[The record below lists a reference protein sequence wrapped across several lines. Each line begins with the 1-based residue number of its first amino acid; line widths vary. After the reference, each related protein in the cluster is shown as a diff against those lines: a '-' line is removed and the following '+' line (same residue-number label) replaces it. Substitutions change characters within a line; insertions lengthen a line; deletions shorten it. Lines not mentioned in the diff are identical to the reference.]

1 MNKHEYALN
10 LLRSQ
15 INLTPAQQLEA
26 IELSVALQR
35 KRTKATLRTL
45 GVGAL
50 CLGTFALAVSAPEY
64 ALAAIVMG
72 VVSSLAWIWG
82 NGSDEVNPVARPAL
96 RTEPETRADAAM
108 LREID
113 ERLANLE
120 AILSYE
126 EKIAARRHDAE
137 NSRATQRLGM
147 D

>member
-35 KRTKATLRTL
+35 KRSKATLRTL

-50 CLGTFALAVSAPEY
+50 CLGTFVLARSAPDY
-64 ALAAIVMG
+64 ALVAIG
-72 VVSSLAWIWG
+72 VGVASALTWIWS
-82 NGSDEVNPVARPAL
+82 NGFDEASSSPKLART
-96 RTEPETRADAAM
+96 TETNARADAVA
-108 LREID
+108 LREMD

-126 EKIAARRHDAE
+126 EKIAARRHE
-137 NSRATQRLGM
+137 TVNSRATQRLGT